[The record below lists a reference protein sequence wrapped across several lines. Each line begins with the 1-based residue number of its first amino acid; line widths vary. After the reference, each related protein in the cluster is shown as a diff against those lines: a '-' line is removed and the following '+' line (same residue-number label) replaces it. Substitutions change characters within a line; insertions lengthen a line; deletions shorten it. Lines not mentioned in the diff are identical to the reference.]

1 MMDLLS
7 PFLKTIMIFWFIPS
21 QEAKAKCPEKVA
33 NKWNWV
39 LEALWVSV
47 PLLGSIKVTFA
58 LNDRPLAASFD
69 EILDFRPIPGAKLEA
84 KGPEKVEN
92 KWNWLLEQLG
102 VSVLPLESINMTFT

>member
-7 PFLKTIMIFWFIPS
+7 PFLKTIMIFWSIPS
-21 QEAKAKCPEKVA
+21 QEPKAKCPEKVA

-58 LNDRPLAASFD
+58 LNDEPLAAIFD
-69 EILDFRPIPGAKLEA
+69 EIRDFQGYSGPGNRGQRSIEA
-84 KGPEKVEN
+84 SK
-92 KWNWLLEQLG
+92 
-102 VSVLPLESINMTFT
+102 

>member
-1 MMDLLS
+1 
-7 PFLKTIMIFWFIPS
+7 MIFWFIPS

-58 LNDRPLAASFD
+58 LNDEPLAAIFD
-69 EILDFRPIPGAKLEA
+69 EIRDFQAHSE
-84 KGPEKVEN
+84 PETRGQRSRNGGK
-92 KWNWLLEQLG
+92 
-102 VSVLPLESINMTFT
+102 